1 MSPQELAFRRGKCFI
16 KSVALSGGLELLH
29 CLHRKLCYYFR
40 KSPLVSRG
48 CLEDHFLSLEVETRS
63 VGTGGGVTGTA
74 DPGARKKTHRLHFLF
89 SICSHEPSTG
99 QRYPEEQSQSSM
111 RTSSSPSNHA
121 VFAPQAQH
129 LSELKSRLPWQ
140 FLGQLPPAAA
150 LKGDFLCEAS
160 PGCAVIMRLPW
171 KAY

>member
-63 VGTGGGVTGTA
+63 VGTLQCSCLENPRDGGAWWAAVYGV
-74 DPGARKKTHRLHFLF
+74 
-89 SICSHEPSTG
+89 
-99 QRYPEEQSQSSM
+99 
-111 RTSSSPSNHA
+111 
-121 VFAPQAQH
+121 AQE
-129 LSELKSRLPWQ
+129 S
-140 FLGQLPPAAA
+140 
-150 LKGDFLCEAS
+150 DTTEAT
-160 PGCAVIMRLPW
+160 
-171 KAY
+171 